1 MYVHM
6 FPYKSITGTELTW
19 NTRIWHHISLE
30 LIYFSFLCWI
40 KWIRISFKIACIGK
54 KILLWTWYVFTRLN
68 IYVYFSC
75 WITKRSTLKNTVAL
89 ASGYL
94 ILFVPFLTQVRSY
107 QLRQQGL
114 VLLETSSSSFSR
126 IPWSTRLS
134 STPTSKQIMKPVTI
148 LFTLL

>member
-54 KILLWTWYVFTRLN
+54 NTALDLVCFYTIKYICLFFLLN
-68 IYVYFSC
+68 NE
-75 WITKRSTLKNTVAL
+75 RSTLKNTVAL